1 VSGLQRTRLTV
12 VALGMAGLL
21 ALTACGSDSND
32 AAAGTTTT
40 ATASGGFDVAAARQY
55 CTDNKGVVQTRSAVW
70 GTNNDPSTWVHLPGM
85 TEMCMFQTL
94 NDDAK
99 SKIVVDL
106 VSLYSNGPTLAS
118 VAYLSKVPP
127 PPFTGANPA
136 TADCAALNGSSQFGN
151 TVAGG
156 GWIEQGATS
165 SDDVV
170 NLCVFPDGSFID
182 DWGITYYAGGV
193 VRGIDLKPVFR
204 YQPATLPPMFQATKK

>member
-1 VSGLQRTRLTV
+1 MSGLDAARVRV
-12 VALGMAGLL
+12 VAIGMAALL
-21 ALTACGSDSND
+21 ALTACGSDGND

-40 ATASGGFDVAAARQY
+40 AAASGGFDAAARQY
-55 CTDNKGVVQTRSAVW
+55 CTDKKGVVQTRYPVW
-70 GTNNDPSTWVHLPGM
+70 GTNNDPSTWVHMPGM
-85 TEMCMFQTL
+85 AEMCMFQTL
-94 NDDAK
+94 NDEAK

-106 VSLYSNGPTLAS
+106 VSLYSDGPTLAS
-118 VAYLSKVPP
+118 VAYLSKVPT

-136 TADCAALNGSSQFGN
+136 TVDCAALNGSSQFGN

-165 SDDVV
+165 SNDVV

-193 VRGIDLKPVFR
+193 VRGIDLKTVFR
-204 YQPATLPPMFQATKK
+204 YQPASLPPMFQATKK

>member
-1 VSGLQRTRLTV
+1 MSGMHPLR
-12 VALGMAGLL
+12 VAAVAIGMASLL
-21 ALTACGSDSND
+21 ALTACGSDGSD

-40 ATASGGFDVAAARQY
+40 AAASGGFDVAAARQY
-55 CTDNKGVVQTRSAVW
+55 CTDKKGVVQTRYAVY
-70 GTNNDPSTWVHLPGM
+70 GTNNDPSTWVHMPGVA
-85 TEMCMFQTL
+85 EMCMLQTL
-94 NDDAK
+94 NDEAK

-106 VSLYSNGPTLAS
+106 VSLYSNAPTLAS

-136 TADCAALNGSSQFGN
+136 TVDCAALNGSSQFGN

-193 VRGIDLKPVFR
+193 VRGIDLKTVFR
-204 YQPATLPPMFQATKK
+204 YQPATLPPMFQAPKK